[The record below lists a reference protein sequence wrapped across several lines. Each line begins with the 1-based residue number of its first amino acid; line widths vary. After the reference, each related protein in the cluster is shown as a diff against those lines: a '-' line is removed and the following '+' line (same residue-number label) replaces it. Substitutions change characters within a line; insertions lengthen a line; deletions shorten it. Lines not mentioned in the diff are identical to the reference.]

1 MNLLLSKC
9 KNRRE
14 FIKSCFRLGIGAG
27 LLLTGVALGIR
38 KKSDSNENDLCQL
51 STPCQGCL
59 IYSGCSLPRA
69 LTVKNRV
76 EKEGGNGGRN

>member
-1 MNLLLSKC
+1 MRISQSNYKT
-9 KNRRE
+9 RRE

-51 STPCQGCL
+51 STPCRGCL
-59 IYSGCSLPRA
+59 KYSGCSLPRA